1 MVGAMSHN
9 RNRLL
14 PCVCILD
21 GEFGEKGI
29 AMGVPC
35 VLSEQGMSR
44 IIDLELT
51 DDEMAMFRES
61 AGAVR
66 ADIGL
71 LQAPK
76 AIDARQ
82 GIPQRTLK
90 NGYAALQQFQ

>member
-1 MVGAMSHN
+1 MPEVSAGALVAAMVGAISHN

-21 GEFGEKGI
+21 GEYGEKDI

-35 VLSEQGMSR
+35 VLNEQGMSR

-51 DDEMAMFRES
+51 DEEMAMFHES

-71 LQAPK
+71 LS
-76 AIDARQ
+76 D
-82 GIPQRTLK
+82 
-90 NGYAALQQFQ
+90 

>member
-1 MVGAMSHN
+1 MRNRGRAKVFDDRGASVAAMVGAIRHN

-21 GEFGEKGI
+21 GEYGEKNI

-35 VLSEQGMSR
+35 VLNEQGMSR

-51 DDEMAMFRES
+51 DEEMAMFRES

-71 LQAPK
+71 LSGPEET
-76 AIDARQ
+76 
-82 GIPQRTLK
+82 G
-90 NGYAALQQFQ
+90 